1 MIKFIF
7 YTFVFYVVMK
17 ILRMFL
23 DPIFDKKESNVA
35 TEPKRDKI
43 HTTPQKPIVGEYI
56 EYEEVK

>member
-1 MIKFIF
+1 
-7 YTFVFYVVMK
+7 MK

-35 TEPKRDKI
+35 AEPKKDKI